1 MASASASASASPN
14 EAAELKLISS
24 IRYKFASVSGDEKK
38 LSEALRSQLVPLLG
52 KAGSQHKPV
61 RDAAFQ
67 AFISVNNF
75 IKPVGVVLP
84 VAALIDQYK
93 KTTSPMV
100 KQLDLGLIKQGILRL
115 GEPKRREL
123 VPEVLRGISKETS
136 PSGSA
141 GFFNIFLR
149 LLPSIKIP
157 GRGIKE
163 DLSFREDIG
172 LSDSADASYV
182 ARWLG
187 KLFLLRQDLALAAG
201 DELEKMLLASPSGL
215 SREDVAFLTN
225 NNPTSWKPGAPA
237 SLSLPECKT
246 KAVNVLASGAFTEE
260 ERYIPIICA
269 AGSADSRITSIAD
282 DVLKRTSVDLE
293 KKEVVQSLY
302 NAHKTFPAAQR
313 IQILRLLSKSV
324 IACSFENEAV
334 QAIKQDFEL
343 VSGGNASVLGLE
355 ALRLHKSL
363 LAFLSSIAR
372 NSSVST
378 NTDSS
383 MRPTLVLILKD
394 YILAQGWPAPETK
407 GSQSQFQE
415 EQRIRG
421 NAYETIGILAA
432 KGCHFEPKAK
442 ISLLRWLIQ
451 SFMLDPT
458 PNIAIHI
465 ESAMSNMMSLFGL
478 TTDAS
483 PESKDL
489 KLMLLEF
496 MAYPEEKC
504 QRSVRHVVTRFA
516 NNCLP
521 YHDIHARCLDLLAL
535 CTRSERQDIAEE
547 GRRGLDP
554 WWATKL
560 RPNDD
565 ALVLPDWAKLVHMFF
580 GPSQDLPAE
589 ESFVNESYKQQILA
603 DGVNSSSPTPVRYI
617 TRILF
622 LTALNEN
629 KFEMGWESQL
639 EMRLQND
646 LETRESIRKYL
657 ASADWRP
664 ALTLLNAIIDSIPKG
679 EHPEPHCEEW
689 LNCLTEILS
698 FAPSMQI
705 IRPIASRTSS
715 LMPMVRWNDQK
726 LRQLASKAFGVMAPL
741 CNESP
746 ALIDQMLQSIN
757 EVPEEAASQSG
768 LYQGYLAC
776 LGSYYSRA
784 TYYGD
789 SYARNSSDIAQF
801 VYDKFKFAMQD
812 GSQELA
818 AVATE
823 SIAQLWT
830 ANLNFPRDENELT
843 ETVGFLSKLADRGQE
858 KAIWALGRLAIPSL
872 ADGVDSLTDP
882 VGMILRKLFELS
894 ETKRTEVLF
903 AAGEAIACAIARW
916 DSKAVQLS
924 LDVEPSEA
932 GRFRLVNE
940 LGKRPSKITVTL
952 DKLIGDCK
960 ATKPSL
966 LKASGIWLFC
976 VIQYCSDLPEIQS
989 RLRECQVAFM
999 RLLTARDELIQET
1012 ASRGLALVYE
1022 KGDPSLKGDLVKD
1035 LVASFTGNKTQLKV
1049 DEETELFDAGALPT
1063 GEGKYITSY
1072 KDIVSLANE
1081 VGDQSLVYRFMSLA
1095 TNAATWTAR
1104 SAFGRFGL
1112 SNILS
1117 DAELDPKIYPKLYRY
1132 RFDPNPNVRR
1142 SMDDIWKAVV
1152 KDQNVVFDTYFDAIM
1167 DELLKSTLDGRE
1179 WRVREASCAA
1189 IADLIYGQ
1197 PFSKYEKYYTDIW
1210 RVTLRV
1216 LDDKKSSVRAAAE
1229 KLCMGLSK
1237 TLVTR
1242 LQEHNS
1248 SAAAKAMIAQVLP
1261 FLLSDRGVENSV
1273 QEVQAT
1279 SIITILEVV
1288 KNGGDTLKP
1297 FVPTIIIH
1305 FLGLLSTLEPGVV
1318 NYYYQRVSE
1327 ESREHLDKQRS
1338 SAVTQSP
1345 MFECVVNCLRFV
1357 DEGVMKELAPQLV
1370 STIKSAIGMQ
1380 TKVGCSEVLSTLAL
1394 RHAIILPP
1402 YNATFLKTMET
1413 QVLDRN
1419 HETSKAY
1426 ARASAYLLRSAAPE
1440 SRDRFTSRLLDLYF
1454 GAEDSTRRQKIADA
1468 VLAIAKISPD
1478 VFNDLEASLLPLAYA
1493 AKHDMDDYVS
1503 EEFEA
1508 VWSQHAGGS
1517 HTIKRL
1523 IGEITE
1529 LVSKGLNS
1537 PKWDLQHGAALTIAS
1552 MITALSSGAGK
1563 GGQFADADLGKIWPV
1578 LDKALSLKTFKG
1590 KEKVAV
1596 AYPLFVLHGKK
1607 LWSTDSALAAQMK
1620 KVAVREAKR
1629 NNDEYRPHA
1638 FQALADFAAAREDL
1652 DMYAEVVG
1660 LVSEYLNPDIEAHKV
1675 TELERKTSDA
1685 ALKAAMTCYNRKR
1698 MRDTPSTILGDVI
1711 TTVEGAKRAISLARD
1726 TWFTSAAELMNK
1738 AVASEVTLADLAA
1751 GVVATRWFRLL
1762 VTEDEVMLE
1771 NQRLSRAKALG
1782 AYVSAWKKGI
1792 FGPVGEQGSL
1802 HEEMEQKLKAM
1813 AEADRS
1819 LEVQKLLNQVVQQLA
1834 A

>member
-1 MASASASASASPN
+1 MNHA
-14 EAAELKLISS
+14 KLMW
-24 IRYKFASVSGDEKK
+24 
-38 LSEALRSQLVPLLG
+38 Q
-52 KAGSQHKPV
+52 
-61 RDAAFQ
+61 AFQ

-75 IKPVGVVLP
+75 IKPVGYVLHFSDNSILPFANLITSVVLP
-84 VAALIDQYK
+84 VAALVDQYK
-93 KTTSPMV
+93 KTNSPMV

-115 GEPKRREL
+115 DELKRREL
-123 VPEVLRGISKETS
+123 VPDVLRGISKETS
-136 PSGSA
+136 PSSSA

-149 LLPSIKIP
+149 LLSSIKIP
-157 GRGIKE
+157 GRGSKE
-163 DLSFREDIG
+163 DVALRESVG

-201 DELEKMLLASPSGL
+201 EELEKMLLVSPSGL

-225 NNPTSWKPGAPA
+225 NNPTSWKPGNPT

-246 KAVNVLASGAFTEE
+246 KAVNILATGAFTDE
-260 ERYIPIICA
+260 ERYIPAICA

-282 DVLKRTSVDLE
+282 DVLKRSSVDLE
-293 KKEVVQSLY
+293 NKGVVQSLY
-302 NAHKTFPAAQR
+302 DAHRTFPVAQR
-313 IQILRLLSKSV
+313 IQILRILSRSAT
-324 IACSFENEAV
+324 ACSFENEV
-334 QAIKQDFEL
+334 VEAIKQDFDL

-355 ALRLHKSL
+355 ALRLHKAL
-363 LAFLSSIAR
+363 LTFLSSIAR
-372 NSSVST
+372 NSIVSA
-378 NTDSS
+378 NTTPS
-383 MRPTLVLILKD
+383 MRPTLVFILKD
-394 YILAQGWPAPETK
+394 YILAQGWPAPESK

-421 NAYETIGILAA
+421 NAYETIGILAG

-442 ISLLRWLIQ
+442 ILLLRWLLQ

-478 TTDAS
+478 ITDTS
-483 PESKDL
+483 PEIKDL
-489 KLMLLEF
+489 KLMLLEHMGF
-496 MAYPEEKC
+496 SEDKC
-504 QRSVRHVVTRFA
+504 ERSVRHVVTRFA

-535 CTRSERQDIAEE
+535 CTKSQRQDVAEE

-565 ALVLPDWAKLVHMFF
+565 ALVLPDWTKLVHMFF
-580 GPSQDLPAE
+580 GVTEDLPAE
-589 ESFVNESYKQQILA
+589 EYVVNKAYMQLLDPLK
-603 DGVNSSSPTPVRYI
+603 SSSPTPARYI
-617 TRILF
+617 TQILF
-622 LTALNEN
+622 LTAMNEN
-629 KFEMGWESQL
+629 KFDMGWESQL
-639 EMRLQND
+639 EIRLQND
-646 LETRESIRKYL
+646 LETRENVRKYL
-657 ASADWRP
+657 ANTDSKGP
-664 ALTLLNAIIDSIPKG
+664 LILLNAIIDCVPKG
-679 EHPEPHCEEW
+679 NHPDPNPEEW
-689 LNCLTEILS
+689 LKCLTEILS
-698 FAPSMQI
+698 FAPPTQI
-705 IRPIASRTSS
+705 IKPVASRTSS
-715 LMPMVRWNDQK
+715 LMPMVCWNDPK
-726 LRQLASKAFGVMAPL
+726 LRQLASKAFGIMAPW
-741 CNESP
+741 CNEAP
-746 ALIDQMLQSIN
+746 ALTGQMLQSIK
-757 EVPEEAASQSG
+757 EVPAEAVARSAV
-768 LYQGYLAC
+768 YQGYLAC

-784 TYYGD
+784 TYYNS
-789 SYARNSSDIAQF
+789 SYAHNPSDIVQF
-801 VYDKFKFAMQD
+801 VYDKFKAALQEGGSELEATAM
-812 GSQELA
+812 
-818 AVATE
+818 E
-823 SIAQLWT
+823 SVAQLWT
-830 ANLNFPRDENELT
+830 ANLQFPRDTNDLT
-843 ETVGFLSKLADRGQE
+843 ETIGLLSKLSDRGQE

-872 ADGVDSLTDP
+872 ADELDGEADP
-882 VGMILRKLFELS
+882 VGMILQKLFELS

-903 AAGEAIACAIARW
+903 AAGEAISSAIARW

-932 GRFRLVNE
+932 ERYKLVNK
-940 LGKRPSKITVTL
+940 LGKRSSKINSTL

-976 VIQYCSDLPEIQS
+976 VIQYCSDLPEVQS
-989 RLRECQVAFM
+989 RLRECQDAFM
-999 RLLTARDELIQET
+999 RLLTARDELVQET
-1012 ASRGLALVYE
+1012 SSRGLALVYE
-1022 KGDPSLKGDLVKD
+1022 KGDPSLKGDLVRD

-1049 DEETELFDAGALPT
+1049 DEDTELFDAGALPT
-1063 GEGKYITSY
+1063 GEGKYVTSY

-1081 VGDQSLVYRFMSLA
+1081 VGDQSLVYKFMSLA

-1152 KDQNVVFDTYFDAIM
+1152 KDQNAVLDKYFDAIM

-1189 IADLIYGQ
+1189 IADLTYGQ
-1197 PFSKYEKYYTDIW
+1197 SFEKYEKYYTDIW

-1216 LDDKKSSVRAAAE
+1216 LDDQKSSVRAAAE

-1248 SAAAKAMIAQVLP
+1248 SASAKAMIAQVLP

-1288 KNGGDTLKP
+1288 KNGGDALKS
-1297 FVPTIIIH
+1297 FVPTIITH

-1327 ESREHLDKQRS
+1327 ESREYLDKQRS

-1345 MFECVVNCLRFV
+1345 MFECIVNCLPFV
-1357 DEGVMKELAPQLV
+1357 DEGVMKELAPLLV

-1394 RHAIILPP
+1394 RHAILLPP

-1413 QVLDRN
+1413 QILDRN
-1419 HETSKAY
+1419 HETNKAY

-1440 SRDRFTSRLLDLYF
+1440 PRDRFTSRLLGLYF
-1454 GAEDSTRRQKIADA
+1454 GAEDPTRRQKIADA

-1478 VFNDLEASLLPLAYA
+1478 VFTDLEASLLPLAYV
-1493 AKHDMDDYVS
+1493 AKHDTDDYVS

-1508 VWSQHAGGS
+1508 VWSQYAGGS

-1529 LVSKGLNS
+1529 LISKGLDS
-1537 PKWDLQHGAALTIAS
+1537 PKWDLQHGAALTMAS

-1563 GGQFADADLGKIWPV
+1563 VGQFADADLERIWPV
-1578 LDKALSLKTFKG
+1578 LDQALSLKTFEG
-1590 KEKVAV
+1590 KEKLVV

-1607 LWSTDSALAAQMK
+1607 LWSTNSALATQMK
-1620 KVAVREAKR
+1620 KIALREAKR
-1629 NNDEYRPHA
+1629 NNDAYRPHA
-1638 FQALADFAAAREDL
+1638 FQALADFAGAREDL
-1652 DMYAEVVG
+1652 DMYSEVVG
-1660 LVSEYLNPDIEAHKV
+1660 LVSKYLEPEIEAHKV

-1685 ALKAAMTCYNRKR
+1685 ALKASMTCYNRKR
-1698 MRDTPSTILGDVI
+1698 MRDTPSVVLGDI
-1711 TTVEGAKRAISLARD
+1711 ATTAEGAKQAISLARD
-1726 TWFTSAAELMNK
+1726 TWFTSAAELMNQ
-1738 AVASEVTLADLAA
+1738 AAASEVTSAESTA

-1762 VTEDEVMLE
+1762 VAEEGVMLE
-1771 NQRLSRAKALG
+1771 NQRSSRAKALG
-1782 AYVSAWKKGI
+1782 AFVSAWKKGV

-1819 LEVQKLLNQVVQQLA
+1819 LDVQKLLNQVVQQLA
-1834 A
+1834 T